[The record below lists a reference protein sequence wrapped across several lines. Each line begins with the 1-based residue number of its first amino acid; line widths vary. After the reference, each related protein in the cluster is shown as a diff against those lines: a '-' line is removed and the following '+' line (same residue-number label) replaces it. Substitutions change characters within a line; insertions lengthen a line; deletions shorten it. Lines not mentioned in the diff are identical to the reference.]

1 VQTVDEL
8 FGVPLMDNVTSFRGK
23 EDLTARQPVTI
34 KLPRFLIRAFEQ
46 QVAEANVDATNED
59 RVTLE
64 HFIELHL
71 AEQLSIADVANLERD
86 VSGISQAVWQ
96 WLSEINGE

>member
-1 VQTVDEL
+1 M
-8 FGVPLMDNVTSFRGK
+8 GNVTSFRGK

-34 KLPRFLIRAFEQ
+34 ELPRFLIRAFEQ
-46 QVAEANVDATNED
+46 QVAEANVDATDEEC
-59 RVTLE
+59 VTLE

-86 VSGISQAVWQ
+86 VPGISRAVWQ